1 MVVTAPSS
9 DLVLQ
14 EAKTLTLHTN
24 IQLWASLAS
33 EYLQLQLKPYVNGTL
48 QILSDNINTIT
59 MIQSATEYFPLIVT
73 GNFLY
78 SASYGCHFKNTSK
91 LRTLKHSNKH
101 FVILGVEILSCHS

>member
-33 EYLQLQLKPYVNGTL
+33 EYLQLQLKPYFLT
-48 QILSDNINTIT
+48 ILTPS
-59 MIQSATEYFPLIVT
+59 P
-73 GNFLY
+73 
-78 SASYGCHFKNTSK
+78 
-91 LRTLKHSNKH
+91 
-101 FVILGVEILSCHS
+101 